1 MRTIIKCHTLFD
13 ITSTG
18 VTNRKPPID
27 LSDEQQSLWL
37 LNRNRQ
43 NNFDTLIQVISLRT
57 QPEDISKTTV
67 CEIDFKTDSKFGFLF
82 ENEEPQQSWDFTFS
96 INYSNVYNDG
106 IDELG
111 SLYSDCDGVP
121 MIKVGTEWE
130 KLPSFL
136 DVSPELRNVYF
147 EVISNE

>member
-27 LSDEQQSLWL
+27 LSEEKRNEWV

-57 QPEDISKTTV
+57 QPEDITKTSVTEV
-67 CEIDFKTDSKFGFLF
+67 DFSTDTKFGFLF
-82 ENEEPQQSWDFTFS
+82 ENEDPQQTWSFTFS
-96 INYSNVYNDG
+96 IYYSNVYNDG

-111 SLYSDCDGVP
+111 ALYSDCDGVP
-121 MIKVGTEWE
+121 MLKIGTEWD

-136 DVSPELRNVYF
+136 DTSPELRNVYF

>member
-18 VTNRKPPID
+18 ITNRKPPID
-27 LSDEQQSLWL
+27 LTEDKQYTWT

-43 NNFDTLIQVISLRT
+43 NNFDTLVQVVSLRT
-57 QPEDISKTTV
+57 QPEDISKSSER
-67 CEIDFKTDSKFGFLF
+67 EIDFSVPNKFGFLF
-82 ENEEPQQSWDFTFS
+82 ENEEPQKVWSFTFS
-96 INYSNVYNDG
+96 INYNNVYDDG

-111 SLYSDCDGVP
+111 ALYTDCDGVP
-121 MIKVGTEWE
+121 MLKVGTEWD

>member
-27 LSDEQQSLWL
+27 LSEEKRNEWV

-57 QPEDISKTTV
+57 QPEDITKTSITEV
-67 CEIDFKTDSKFGFLF
+67 DFSTDTKFGFLF
-82 ENEEPQQSWDFTFS
+82 ENEDPQQSWSFTFS
-96 INYSNVYNDG
+96 IYYSNVYNDG

-111 SLYSDCDGVP
+111 ALYSDCDGVP
-121 MIKVGTEWE
+121 MLKVGTEWD

-136 DVSPELRNVYF
+136 DTSPELRNVYF

>member
-13 ITSTG
+13 ISSTG
-18 VTNRKPPID
+18 ITNRKPPID
-27 LSDEQQSLWL
+27 LTDTQQYEWM

-43 NNFDTLIQVISLRT
+43 NNFDTLVQVVSLRT
-57 QPEDISKTTV
+57 QPEDITKSTVGELDFTTAN
-67 CEIDFKTDSKFGFLF
+67 KFGFLF
-82 ENEEPQQSWDFTFS
+82 ENEEPQKVWSFTFS
-96 INYSNVYNDG
+96 INYNNVYNDG

-111 SLYSDCDGVP
+111 ALYTDCDGVP
-121 MIKVGTEWE
+121 MLKVGTEWN
-130 KLPSFL
+130 KLPNFL

>member
-18 VTNRKPPID
+18 ITNRKPPID
-27 LSDEQQSLWL
+27 LTDEKQYEWM

-43 NNFDTLIQVISLRT
+43 NNFDTLVQVVSLRT
-57 QPEDISKTTV
+57 QPEDITKSSVRELDFTTAN
-67 CEIDFKTDSKFGFLF
+67 KFGFLF
-82 ENEEPQQSWDFTFS
+82 ENEEPQKVWSFTFS
-96 INYSNVYNDG
+96 INYNNVYDDG

-111 SLYSDCDGVP
+111 ALYTDCEGVP
-121 MIKVGTEWE
+121 MLKVGTEWD